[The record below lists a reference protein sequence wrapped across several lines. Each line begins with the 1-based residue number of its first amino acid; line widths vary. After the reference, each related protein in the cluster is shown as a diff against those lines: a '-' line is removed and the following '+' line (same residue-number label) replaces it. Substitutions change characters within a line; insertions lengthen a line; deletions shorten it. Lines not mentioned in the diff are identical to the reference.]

1 MKINT
6 TGKMIIEK
14 KNTKTRLE
22 NAIVQKYKTQI
33 NNKISVRTREKEDL
47 TNKITLLQNKID
59 TLSKRDFEPL
69 EEEKTKIFKQRD
81 DQSLA
86 LDMEKKTVEQN
97 FEQEEKELSDAIIT
111 KTAALEKKKKETSKL
126 ETKITTENPIQ
137 KGFWSPEKPQ
147 EYNVRISNIIK
158 TNVHHIRLTSDC
170 ASIKGDLDNAEKR
183 KYTITSEKRKKLDE
197 IDGNKR
203 ELRTQAVKQV
213 ENLEI
218 SAEKSM
224 QERKHELKEQINNCL
239 AEQKKIIAEIDQLK
253 KPVVFNNI
261 SPDEYL
267 DEEENLKRIG
277 MEIKQLE
284 HERHTLEGSVNELKK
299 KMAENIGSSD
309 QIFSNAFSKAFVSL
323 SKASTTYKC
332 AGYQWQKTTNLIMN
346 LQAEMLDQLG
356 TGNEGKLE
364 TWANQLIDSS
374 AQCKRLLD
382 TKFLDN

>member
-1 MKINT
+1 M
-6 TGKMIIEK
+6 
-14 KNTKTRLE
+14 
-22 NAIVQKYKTQI
+22 QK
-33 NNKISVRTREKEDL
+33 
-47 TNKITLLQNKID
+47 
-59 TLSKRDFEPL
+59 
-69 EEEKTKIFKQRD
+69 
-81 DQSLA
+81 
-86 LDMEKKTVEQN
+86 
-97 FEQEEKELSDAIIT
+97 
-111 KTAALEKKKKETSKL
+111 
-126 ETKITTENPIQ
+126 
-137 KGFWSPEKPQ
+137 
-147 EYNVRISNIIK
+147 
-158 TNVHHIRLTSDC
+158 
-170 ASIKGDLDNAEKR
+170 KR

-299 KMAENIGSSD
+299 KNG
-309 QIFSNAFSKAFVSL
+309 
-323 SKASTTYKC
+323 
-332 AGYQWQKTTNLIMN
+332 
-346 LQAEMLDQLG
+346 
-356 TGNEGKLE
+356 
-364 TWANQLIDSS
+364 
-374 AQCKRLLD
+374 
-382 TKFLDN
+382 